1 MFQDNFT
8 VCKRNILVF
17 KTVTGLIRTY
27 MMDIFEEIIVIPVH
41 AIHKS
46 WAFGLCACLSVWLQ
60 SRNVFW
66 NGMRIPLSTTG
77 PRGSPLVWRHERCP
91 ILPTDTCLEVRGCP
105 VRGNPHRNPTRLRV
119 SGNQTCNGGPSCPTN
134 TSTNQILI
142 EFQRTCK
149 NVVQFCYAVL
159 PTDVPVIPVKWS
171 AVVTSSVWKHI
182 HELVN
187 LNRRK

>member
-1 MFQDNFT
+1 MEWHEDT
-8 VCKRNILVF
+8 
-17 KTVTGLIRTY
+17 
-27 MMDIFEEIIVIPVH
+27 PVH
-41 AIHKS
+41 HWS
-46 WAFGLCACLSVWLQ
+46 CE
-60 SRNVFW
+60 
-66 NGMRIPLSTTG
+66 
-77 PRGSPLVWRHERCP
+77 SPLVWWHEHCP

-149 NVVQFCYAVL
+149 NVVQFCYAVF

-187 LNRRK
+187 LNRREQNRVLVLRMPCGPRSGGVLGFERVEG